1 VQLSLS
7 IVMPV
12 YNEGPNIKRVIANI
26 VLYAPPSTEILVV
39 YDFDED
45 DTLPTIREV
54 QREAPNLRLV
64 TTSRGRG
71 VLNALKTGLD
81 TAAGGYVLV
90 TMADGSDDLAD
101 LPAMLDMAKT
111 GAVIVA
117 ASRYMAG
124 GRQNGGP
131 RLKRAMSR
139 LAGLALHHVG
149 GMPIH
154 DPTSNYKLYR
164 RDFLRTVRI
173 ESEAGFELAL
183 ELCAKAYRRRVPL
196 AEVPTTWTDR
206 TAGTSRFKVRAW
218 LPHYLKWFVFG
229 LTSRVIRSSS

>member
-1 VQLSLS
+1 V
-7 IVMPV
+7 
-12 YNEGPNIKRVIANI
+12 RH
-26 VLYAPPSTEILVV
+26 APPFTEILVV

-45 DTLPTIREV
+45 NTLPSVREV
-54 QREAPNLRLV
+54 QREVPNLRLV
-64 TTSRGRG
+64 KNSRGRG
-71 VLNALKTGLD
+71 VLSALKTGLD
-81 TAAGGYVLV
+81 TAAGEYVLI
-90 TMADGSDDLAD
+90 TMADGSDDIAD
-101 LPAMLDMAKT
+101 LPAMLDKARK

-124 GRQNGGP
+124 GRQKGGP

-139 LAGLALHHVG
+139 LAGLVLHHVG

-164 RDFLRTVRI
+164 RDFLRTVTI

-206 TAGTSRFKVRAW
+206 RYGTSRFKMRAW
-218 LPHYLKWFVFG
+218 LPHYLRWFLFG
-229 LTSRVIRSSS
+229 LTSRVVRSPN